1 VNGAAAHRA
10 RSLGATLVSITHPP
24 ILPRVQ
30 PKLSFH
36 AIGDWAPGH
45 VRLSWA
51 ERSSRRIVPE
61 VERIID
67 ETWSRVLARPGVHL
81 FDGPMCRVESIH
93 ATPEVIDITLSPTSY
108 KPFLGTNLENPQL
121 AGQYGRDVMATPA
134 GVSTAVET
142 SDGFLMLGRR
152 NASVAY
158 YPNRLHPFAGSL
170 DPRDG
175 DDAFAAV
182 YRELAEEL
190 GVASHEVADV
200 RCTGIAEDAAL
211 LQPELIFATRCALP
225 REEIERR
232 LDDAEHHASVA
243 VPANTDDVD
252 AVLHDPDLTPVGMA
266 SLLLWTRLRWGGKA
280 FDVMR
285 RVFGV

>member
-1 VNGAAAHRA
+1 
-10 RSLGATLVSITHPP
+10 
-24 ILPRVQ
+24 
-30 PKLSFH
+30 LSFL
-36 AIGDWAPGH
+36 AIGDWGPGH

-61 VERIID
+61 VERIIE
-67 ETWSRVLARPGVHL
+67 ETWARVLARPGVHL
-81 FDGPMCRVESIH
+81 FDGPMCRVESIR
-93 ATPEVIDITLSPTSY
+93 ANPAAIDITLSPTSY
-108 KPFLGTNLENPQL
+108 KPFLGTNLENPEL
-121 AGQYGRDVMATPA
+121 AERYGRDVMATPA

-158 YPNRLHPFAGSL
+158 YPNRLHPFAGAL

-175 DDAFAAV
+175 DNAFNAV

-190 GVASHEVADV
+190 GVASHEIADV

-225 REEIERR
+225 RDQIERR

-243 VPANTDDVD
+243 VHATPGDVEP
-252 AVLHDPDLTPVGMA
+252 VLRDPSLTPVGIA
-266 SLLLWTRLRWGGKA
+266 SLLLWLRLKWGERHFTEA
-280 FDVMR
+280 R
-285 RVFGV
+285 ASIGV

>member
-1 VNGAAAHRA
+1 
-10 RSLGATLVSITHPP
+10 
-24 ILPRVQ
+24 VQ

-45 VRLSWA
+45 VRLTWA

-61 VERIID
+61 VERIIED
-67 ETWSRVLARPGVHL
+67 TWSRVLARPGVNL
-81 FDGPMCRVESIH
+81 FDGPMCRVESIR
-93 ATPEVIDITLSPTSY
+93 ANPDVIDITLSPTSY
-108 KPFLGTNLENPQL
+108 KPFLGTNLENPQF
-121 AGQYGRDVMATPA
+121 AERYGRDVMATPA

-152 NASVAY
+152 NAAVAY
-158 YPNRLHPFAGSL
+158 YPNRLHPFAGAL

-175 DDAFAAV
+175 DDAFNAV

-190 GVASHEVADV
+190 GVAPHEIADV

-225 REEIERR
+225 RAEIERR
-232 LDDAEHHASVA
+232 LDDTEHHASVA
-243 VPANTDDVD
+243 VRATPADV
-252 AVLHDPDLTPVGMA
+252 AAKLRDPDLTPVGIA
-266 SLLLWTRLRWGGKA
+266 SLLLWLRLTYGSQHFA
-280 FDVMR
+280 DACNLV
-285 RVFGV
+285 GV